1 MTDPIRPLIQAG
13 VAALQGAP
21 AARVAVVTT
30 SYDTAFEPI
39 VDQVQQKLDELARLF
54 DGTAIDWTL
63 WIVDDLP
70 PHAGFG
76 AAVRSIT
83 HPNLRCVPIR
93 SRHPAPGGF
102 KGRAVLDGM
111 QAALDADPALAAL
124 VYVNLNLKVD
134 ARQMGVGLRRLLD
147 DVADVAIGSRA
158 PEDGGVVI
166 GAGELGRVK
175 SRIFA
180 AIARAALPPLEG
192 YGDTNAPMKLF
203 NGPAARHLLKVARL
217 DHVTLDVEW
226 LTAMHAGE
234 WRVTRFAIG
243 WRQRPGSSPPWHLI
257 ALSLR
262 DVARVRRWW
271 RAGRYGRA

>member
-1 MTDPIRPLIQAG
+1 MSPAIDGLIDAGLAAIREAPPAP
-13 VAALQGAP
+13 VAI
-21 AARVAVVTT
+21 VAT

-39 VDQVQQKLDELARLF
+39 AEQVRFKLAQLEDLF
-54 DGTAIDWTL
+54 AETSIDWTL

-70 PHAGFG
+70 AAAGFG
-76 AAVRSIT
+76 AAVRSVES
-83 HPNLRCVPIR
+83 PRLRCVPLHSAR
-93 SRHPAPGGF
+93 KRPGGL

-111 QAALDADPALAAL
+111 RAALDHTPGLAAL

-134 ARQMGVGLRRLLD
+134 ARQMGVGLAELLAGR
-147 DVADVAIGSRA
+147 ADVAIGSRA
-158 PEDGGVVI
+158 GEDGGIVV
-166 GAGELGRVK
+166 GAGRLGRVK

-180 AIARAALPPLEG
+180 GIARAALPPLAG

-203 NGPAARHLLKVARL
+203 SAAAARHLVEAARL

-226 LTAMHAGE
+226 LTLAHEGG
-234 WRVTRFAIG
+234 WRVIRFPIG
-243 WRQRPGSSPPWHLI
+243 WSQRPGSSPPWHLV

-271 RAGRYGRA
+271 KKGRYTR